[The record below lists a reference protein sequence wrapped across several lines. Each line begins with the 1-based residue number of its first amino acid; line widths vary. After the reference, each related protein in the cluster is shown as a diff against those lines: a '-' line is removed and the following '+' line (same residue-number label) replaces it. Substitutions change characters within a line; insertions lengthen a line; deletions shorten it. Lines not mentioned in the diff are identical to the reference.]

1 MENRNNLLHLLFLL
15 HLACPNKIDCSKLSE
30 SSQNLVSYI
39 NRISNHE
46 IKESLLEKFNNYED
60 GFSSYSS
67 DLSEYFYETGF
78 GDAISLILESVG
90 GKENVWAIWDN
101 L

>member
-1 MENRNNLLHLLFLL
+1 MDKSNNLLHLLFSL
-15 HLACPNKIDCSKLSE
+15 HLACPNKVDRSKLSNN
-30 SSQNLVSYI
+30 SQNLVDYI
-39 NRISNHE
+39 KGISNDK
-46 IKESLLEKFNNYED
+46 IKEELWEKFDCYED

-90 GKENVWAIWDN
+90 GKEDVREIWDN